1 MNLEENREGEIFRI
15 DPHGGGTINPPTSG
29 PIIAFIPDKI
39 RDSLALLEQV
49 RISILAEG
57 PQFAEP
63 FSDLERAAY
72 ALAVTRAYHDAV
84 SRTNSLGPSVADVL
98 DELLQV
104 ASQETRLVELLPYL
118 SGGYVKM
125 P

>member
-63 FSDLERAAY
+63 FSDSERAAY

-84 SRTNSLGPSVADVL
+84 SRTNSLPSSA
-98 DELLQV
+98 
-104 ASQETRLVELLPYL
+104 L
-118 SGGYVKM
+118 S

>member
-1 MNLEENREGEIFRI
+1 MNLEDWEGEIFRI

-63 FSDLERAAY
+63 FSDSERAAY

-104 ASQETRLVELLPYL
+104 ASQETRLVELIPYL
-118 SGGYVKM
+118 SGG
-125 P
+125 